1 MKIALGA
8 DHAGYGLKEE
18 IKQHLLCAGHEVTD
32 CGTSSGDLSVD
43 YPDCGFRAAEAVAN
57 HKADRGILFCGTGIG
72 MSITANKVAG
82 IRAALCHD
90 HFTAALSRRHNDANV
105 LVIGSRVT
113 GSGLAKEIVD
123 TWLCE
128 EFEGGRHAIRVE
140 KIREFDRKH
149 SSEAVNAACS
159 ANTAGGRTV
168 VIEHPL
174 VRHKLGLMRDKNTS
188 SKDFR
193 ELVQEVAGLMVY
205 EITRHLSLEEIEIET
220 PVAKARAF
228 TLSGKKLA
236 IVPVL
241 RAGLGMVEG
250 ILKLIPNAK
259 VGHIG
264 LYRDPETLMPVDY
277 YCKLPKDISE
287 RDIYVVDPMLATG
300 GSAAAAV
307 AHIKGYGG
315 KRISLVSL
323 LSAPEG
329 IARFHEEH
337 PDVDIY
343 TAAVDSHL
351 NDHGYIV
358 PGLGDA
364 GDRLFGTK

>member
-1 MKIALGA
+1 MKIAMGA
-8 DHAGYGLKEE
+8 DHAGFELNEVIKNELANAGYE
-18 IKQHLLCAGHEVTD
+18 ITD
-32 CGTSSGDLSVD
+32 CGTSSADVRVD
-43 YPDCGFRAAEAVAN
+43 YPDWGFKTAESVAS
-57 HKADRGILFCGTGIG
+57 HKADLGILFCGTGIG
-72 MSITANKVAG
+72 MSIVANKVNG

-90 HFTAALSRRHNDANV
+90 HYTAEMSRKHNNANI

-113 GSGLAKEIVD
+113 GTETARDIVK
-123 TWLCE
+123 TWLNT
-128 EFEGGRHAIRVE
+128 EFEGGRHLFRLD
-140 KIREFDRKH
+140 KINAFERDRA
-149 SSEAVNAACS
+149 SEQNMSCCS
-159 ANTAGGRTV
+159 GALGGRTV
-168 VIEHPL
+168 VIDHPL
-174 VRHKLGLMRDKNTS
+174 VCHKLGLMRNKDTS

-193 ELVQEVAGLMVY
+193 DLVQEVAGLMVY
-205 EITRHLSLEEIEIET
+205 EITRHLSLEEVEIET
-220 PVAKARAF
+220 PVAKTNVF

-250 ILKLIPNAK
+250 ILKLVPNAK

-264 LYRDPETLMPVDY
+264 LYRDPNTLKPVDY
-277 YCKLPKDISE
+277 YCKLPNDISE
-287 RDIYVVDPMLATG
+287 RDIFVVDPMLATG

-307 AHIKGYGG
+307 SHIKARGG

-323 LSAPEG
+323 LAAPEG
-329 IARFHEEH
+329 IETFHKEH

>member
-140 KIREFDRKH
+140 KIREFERKH

-228 TLSGKKLA
+228 TLSGKKTRNS
-236 IVPVL
+236 PGTQG
-241 RAGLGMVEG
+241 RTR
-250 ILKLIPNAK
+250 
-259 VGHIG
+259 H
-264 LYRDPETLMPVDY
+264 
-277 YCKLPKDISE
+277 
-287 RDIYVVDPMLATG
+287 G
-300 GSAAAAV
+300 G
-307 AHIKGYGG
+307 
-315 KRISLVSL
+315 R
-323 LSAPEG
+323 
-329 IARFHEEH
+329 H
-337 PDVDIY
+337 P
-343 TAAVDSHL
+343 
-351 NDHGYIV
+351 
-358 PGLGDA
+358 
-364 GDRLFGTK
+364 

>member
-1 MKIALGA
+1 MIMKIAVGA
-8 DHAGYGLKEE
+8 DHAGFNLKEE
-18 IKQHLLCAGHEVTD
+18 IKEYLIKNGHEVID
-32 CGTSSGDLSVD
+32 CGTSSCSMSVD
-43 YPDCGFRAAEAVAN
+43 YPDYGILTAKTVAQ
-57 HKADRGILFCGTGIG
+57 HEADRGILFCGTGIG
-72 MSITANKVAG
+72 MSIAANKVNG

-90 HFTAALSRRHNDANV
+90 HFTAAMSRRHNDSNV

-113 GSGLAKEIVD
+113 GSGLAKDIVD
-123 TWLCE
+123 TWLAE
-128 EFEGGRHAIRVE
+128 EFEGGRHKQRLD
-140 KIREFDRKH
+140 KITDYEQGIERSDGH
-149 SSEAVNAACS
+149 
-159 ANTAGGRTV
+159 TV
-168 VIEHPL
+168 VINHPL
-174 VRHKLGLMRDKNTS
+174 VLHKLGLMRNKETS

-193 ELVQEVAGLMVY
+193 DLVQEVAGLMVY
-205 EITRHLSLEEIEIET
+205 EVTRHLSLEEVEIET
-220 PVAKARAF
+220 PVARTRVF

-264 LYRDPETLMPVDY
+264 LYRDPVTLKPVDY
-277 YCKLPKDISE
+277 YCKLPNDISE
-287 RDIYVVDPMLATG
+287 RDVFVVDPMLATG
-300 GSAAAAV
+300 GSASAAV
-307 AHIKGYGG
+307 SHIKKLGG

-329 IARFHEEH
+329 IAKLHADH
-337 PDVDIY
+337 PDVYIY
-343 TAAVDSHL
+343 TAAIDSHL
-351 NDHGYIV
+351 NEHGYIV

>member
-8 DHAGYGLKEE
+8 DHAGFELKEE
-18 IKQHLLCAGHEVTD
+18 IKRYLEDQGSKYKVLD
-32 CGTSSGDLSVD
+32 YGTFSKEQSVD
-43 YPDCGFRAAEAVAN
+43 YPDWGFKAANAVKEGN
-57 HKADRGILFCGTGIG
+57 ADYAVLFCGTGIG
-72 MSITANKVAG
+72 MSIVANKVKG
-82 IRAALCHD
+82 IRCALCHD
-90 HFTAALSRRHNDANV
+90 HFTAAMSRRHNNANA
-105 LVIGSRVT
+105 LALGSRVIGS
-113 GSGLAKEIVD
+113 GIAKEIVD
-123 TWLCE
+123 TWLSE
-128 EFEGGRHAIRVE
+128 KFEAGRHEKRLE
-140 KIREFDRKH
+140 KIDSYEELH
-149 SSEAVNAACS
+149 AAEHFKNER
-159 ANTAGGRTV
+159 ADGGRTV
-168 VIEHPL
+168 VIDHPL
-174 VRHKLGLMRDKNTS
+174 VCHKIGLMRDKNTS

-193 ELVQEVAGLMVY
+193 DLVQEVAGLMVY
-205 EITRHLSLEEIEIET
+205 EITRQLPLEEVEIET
-220 PVAKARAF
+220 PLEKTRVL

-250 ILKLIPNAK
+250 ILKLVPNAK

-264 LYRDPETLMPVDY
+264 LYRDPETLQPVDY
-277 YCKLPKDISE
+277 YCKLPKDISD
-287 RDIYVVDPMLATG
+287 RDIFVVDPMLATG
-300 GSAAAAV
+300 GSAVAAV
-307 AHIKGYGG
+307 SHIKKVGG

-329 IARFHEEH
+329 IEKFHEVH

>member
-1 MKIALGA
+1 MKIAVGA
-8 DHAGYGLKEE
+8 DHAGFSLKEE
-18 IKQHLLCAGHEVTD
+18 IKEYLKSSGHEVID
-32 CGTSSGDLSVD
+32 CGTSSCSQSVD
-43 YPDCGFRAAEAVAN
+43 YPDNGILTAEAVAK
-57 HKADRGILFCGTGIG
+57 HEADRGMLFCGTGIG
-72 MSITANKVAG
+72 MSIIANKVKG

-90 HFTAALSRRHNDANV
+90 HFTAAMSRRHNDSNV

-113 GSGLAKEIVD
+113 GSGLAKDIID
-123 TWLCE
+123 TWISE
-128 EFEGGRHAIRVE
+128 EFEGGRHKLRLD
-140 KIREFDRKH
+140 KITAYEQEHPSDLQR
-149 SSEAVNAACS
+149 SSCASGLSE
-159 ANTAGGRTV
+159 GRTI
-168 VIEHPL
+168 VIDHPL
-174 VRHKLGLMRDKNTS
+174 VLHKLGLMRNKDTS

-193 ELVQEVAGLMVY
+193 DLVQEVAGLMVY
-205 EITRHLSLEEIEIET
+205 EITRHLSLEEMEIET
-220 PVAKARAF
+220 PIARTKVF

-264 LYRDPETLMPVDY
+264 LYRDPVTLKPVDY
-277 YCKLPKDISE
+277 YCKLPNDISE
-287 RDIYVVDPMLATG
+287 RDIFVVDPMLATG

-307 AHIKGYGG
+307 SHIKNKCG

-323 LSAPEG
+323 LAAPEG
-329 IARFHEEH
+329 IAKFHGEH

-343 TAAVDSHL
+343 TAAIDSHL
-351 NDHGYIV
+351 NEHGYIV

>member
-18 IKQHLLCAGHEVTD
+18 IKEHLISAGHEIMD

-43 YPDCGFRAAEAVAN
+43 YPDCGFRAAEKVAD
-57 HKADRGILFCGTGIG
+57 HKADLGMLFCGTGIG

-90 HFTAALSRRHNDANV
+90 HFTAAMSRRHNNANV

-123 TWLCE
+123 TWLSSQ
-128 EFEGGRHAIRVE
+128 FEGGRHAIRVE
-140 KIREFDRKH
+140 KIMAFEREH
-149 SSEAVNAACS
+149 SSEKVNA
-159 ANTAGGRTV
+159 AGGRTV
-168 VIEHPL
+168 VIDHPL

-193 ELVQEVAGLMVY
+193 DLVQEVAGLMVY

-220 PVAKARAF
+220 PVAKTRVF

-264 LYRDPETLMPVDY
+264 L
-277 YCKLPKDISE
+277 
-287 RDIYVVDPMLATG
+287 
-300 GSAAAAV
+300 
-307 AHIKGYGG
+307 
-315 KRISLVSL
+315 
-323 LSAPEG
+323 
-329 IARFHEEH
+329 
-337 PDVDIY
+337 
-343 TAAVDSHL
+343 
-351 NDHGYIV
+351 
-358 PGLGDA
+358 
-364 GDRLFGTK
+364 